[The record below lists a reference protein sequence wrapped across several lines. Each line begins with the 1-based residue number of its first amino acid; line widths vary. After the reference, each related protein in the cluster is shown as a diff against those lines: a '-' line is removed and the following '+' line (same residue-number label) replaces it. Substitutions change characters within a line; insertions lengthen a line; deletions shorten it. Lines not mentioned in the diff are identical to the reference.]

1 MARIL
6 NLIFILT
13 IFGFCSCNPDDAPP
27 TIPAEEEKYPLTAT
41 VQDQLFFAKEIN
53 QNIEDNLGWVMEAY
67 DGDNLITIGT
77 SWPVDAGTY
86 TLSTWDPF
94 NNQRFF
100 ASYTSLSKEYRTLD
114 KSGTLIIQSIRI
126 DNNSVVELIG
136 TFEFKGYSAA
146 GEEVIIQSG
155 RINYQK

>member
-13 IFGFCSCNPDDAPP
+13 IFGLWSCNPDDSTP
-27 TIPAEEEKYPLTAT
+27 TIPTEEKKYPVSAT
-41 VQDQLFFAKEIN
+41 VQDQIFYANDIN
-53 QNIEDNLGWVMEAY
+53 QSIEDNIGWVMDAY
-67 DGDNLITIGT
+67 DGDNVITIGT
-77 SWPVDAGTY
+77 SWPLDAGNY

-114 KSGTLIIQSIRI
+114 NSGTLTIQTIRI
-126 DNNSVVELIG
+126 ENNTVVELIG

-146 GEEVIIQSG
+146 GEEIIIQSG
-155 RINYQK
+155 RLNYQK